1 MSYAAVSL
9 EDMAFPTY
17 QKQKQEVLIFLELQ
31 SAEGLEEEYQC
42 QINIKDLTQT
52 AQKQLINIHKKDRY
66 PCSQELK
73 KTTRYGKLI
82 NFIFGL
88 LSF

>member
-1 MSYAAVSL
+1 MMSYAAVSL

-42 QINIKDLTQT
+42 QKYQRLNPNSSK
-52 AQKQLINIHKKDRY
+52 AVN
-66 PCSQELK
+66 
-73 KTTRYGKLI
+73 
-82 NFIFGL
+82 
-88 LSF
+88 